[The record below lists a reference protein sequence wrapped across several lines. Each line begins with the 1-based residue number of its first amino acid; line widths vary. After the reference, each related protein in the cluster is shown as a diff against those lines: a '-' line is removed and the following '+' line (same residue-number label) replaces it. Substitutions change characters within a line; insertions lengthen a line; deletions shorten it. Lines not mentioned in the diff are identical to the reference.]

1 MQLGTTVSGVRDL
14 VTGPLAG
21 AGVGSDDIDGGA
33 TTIRSPNIVL
43 PGSGDLRLSFSFYLA
58 YLSNSSADDY
68 LRVSV
73 VGPSGPVAV
82 FEERGAA
89 AQRNASWAQAT
100 VGLNGF
106 AGQTVYLV
114 IAAADAAGASLVEAA
129 IDDIAIAA
137 GASDPTPQPPSEA
150 IANSDFEQ
158 GFVLMGGGYIATGWG
173 EWESR
178 AGDVTGYDEPV
189 VVHGG
194 AHSQRL
200 RVWSAGGGSGGVYQR
215 VPVTSGVSYAVS
227 VQARAFD
234 TLSFCSLG
242 VDPAGGTDPRSGVVW
257 SSTSNSVAW
266 VQRSWAGTA
275 TSNTITIYF
284 RAASADGGKRNC
296 YFDDVTLLSGPG
308 SE

>member
-1 MQLGTTVSGVRDL
+1 MQLGTTVSGSRDL
-14 VTGPLAG
+14 VTAPLAG
-21 AGVGSDDIDGGA
+21 SGVGSDDIDGGM
-33 TTIRSPNIVL
+33 TSIRSPSIAL
-43 PGSGDLRLSFSFYLA
+43 PGGGDLRLSFFYYLA
-58 YLSNSSADDY
+58 HLSNSSVDDF

-73 VGPSGPVAV
+73 VGPSGSATV

-89 AQRNASWAQAT
+89 AQHNAVWSQT
-100 VGLNGF
+100 SVSLSSF

-129 IDDIAIAA
+129 IDDIAIAV
-137 GASDPTPQPPSEA
+137 GPSDPTPQPPREA

-158 GFVLMGGGYIATGWG
+158 GFVLMGGGYIANSWT

-178 AGDVTGYDEPV
+178 AGDITGYDEPV

-200 RVWSAGGGSGGVYQR
+200 RVWSAGGGAGGVYQR
-215 VPVTSGVSYAVS
+215 VPVTSGVSYTVI
-227 VQARAFD
+227 VQTRAFD

-242 VDPAGGTDPRSGVVW
+242 IDPAGGTDPRSGVVW
-257 SSTSNSVAW
+257 SSTSNSVSW
-266 VQRSWAGTA
+266 VQRSWAGTP
-275 TSNTITIYF
+275 TSNSITIYF

-296 YFDDVTLLSGPG
+296 YFDDVTLVSGPG
-308 SE
+308 LE